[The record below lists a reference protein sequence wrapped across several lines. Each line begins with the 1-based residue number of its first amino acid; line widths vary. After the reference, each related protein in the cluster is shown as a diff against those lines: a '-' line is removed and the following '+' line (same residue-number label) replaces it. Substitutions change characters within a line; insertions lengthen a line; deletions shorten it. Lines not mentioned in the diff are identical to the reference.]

1 MFRLYGYIPDLKF
14 IKKDNNEEKIIDTLG
29 KYISKQERIQ
39 YMIIQNN
46 GEGDIAY
53 KIILSEK
60 DYLEY
65 VQEYVKNNKPMTRR
79 LNR

>member
-29 KYISKQERIQ
+29 KYIYKQERIQ